1 MTVHMSLVVH
11 PERDSARKAAR
22 RIVEVGMQ
30 LGCQISAGTS
40 DATEVLGLAL
50 TKGRPDVMVTVGGD
64 GTIMRAAHVAL
75 PDRVPI
81 LGFNVGAVGFLA
93 EAELA
98 QLEEVVGIL
107 AAGSYTVEEHMTL
120 EVVLPGQP
128 PRAALNDV
136 VFAKEERQR
145 LISVSLSVNGEP
157 FHTYRADALVIATP
171 TGSTAY
177 SLSAGGPV
185 VDPDLEAIVVTPVAP
200 HALFGQP
207 VVFAG
212 STVLGCSAG
221 SSRPIGID
229 VDGMPVG
236 SVTGEVMVRR
246 SDTPAFFVQIDG
258 PTFPANLVKKLGLR
272 ENER

>member
-1 MTVHMSLVVH
+1 MTVHLSLVVH
-11 PERDSARKAAR
+11 PERDSARKAAM
-22 RIVEVGMQ
+22 RIIEVATS
-30 LGCQISAGTS
+30 LGCEVSAGTS
-40 DATEVLGLAL
+40 DAIDVLDLKPTE
-50 TKGRPDVMVTVGGD
+50 GRPDVMVTVGGD

-75 PDRVPI
+75 PARVPL
-81 LGFNVGAVGFLA
+81 LGFNLGAVGFLA
-93 EAELA
+93 EAEPA
-98 QLEEVVGIL
+98 QLDEVVAFL

-120 EVVLPGQP
+120 EVVLPGEPPQP
-128 PRAALNDV
+128 ALNDV

-145 LISVSLSVNGEP
+145 LVSVSLTVNGEP

-185 VDPDLEAIVVTPVAP
+185 VDPDLEAMVVTPVAP

-236 SVTGEVMVRR
+236 RVEGEVIVRR
-246 SDTPAFFVQIDG
+246 SDVPALFVQIDG
-258 PTFPANLVKKLGLR
+258 PTFPGNLVKKLGLR
-272 ENER
+272 EN